1 MDRAGGGSG
10 GDDVPVFRGRI
21 EESDFVNIRR
31 CLWRLAVRRSI
42 RWLAGGLLTFIA
54 VAGAIGLGLG
64 WYLGTNPPLAVWL
77 AGGFWIGFWAYVV
90 FITPVTRDRHSR
102 RWYRRHES
110 EFQEAKVAFGADR
123 IVIESDRVNADY
135 AWALVKR
142 IVDAPEG
149 LLFLNIDGVLLI
161 WLPDR
166 LFAGDAARSRL
177 FALAEAA
184 DVPVRR
190 LL

>member
-1 MDRAGGGSG
+1 MDQEGEGTG
-10 GDDVPVFRGRI
+10 GDDVLVFRGRI
-21 EESDFVNIRR
+21 EESDFVILRR

-42 RWLAGGLLTFIA
+42 RWLAGGLLTFLA
-54 VAGAIGLGLG
+54 VASAIALGLS
-64 WYLGTNPPLAVWL
+64 WRLGTSPPLAGWL
-77 AGGFWIGFWAYVV
+77 AGGFLIGCWAYVV
-90 FITPVTRDRHSR
+90 FLTPVTRDWFSR

-110 EFQEAKVAFGADR
+110 EFWESKVAFGADR

-135 AWALVKR
+135 DWALVKR

-166 LFAGDAARSRL
+166 LFTGDAARSRL
-177 FALAEAA
+177 VALAETAH
-184 DVPVRR
+184 VPVRR
-190 LL
+190 LG